1 VFGFGKLAAAARD
14 TVISEI
20 LRNVATWLA
29 SYTDPESLRVG
40 VSAYVRLARHDRT
53 FDIYH
58 APSNALINLAI
69 KDAIAREESSC
80 IKCFP

>member
-1 VFGFGKLAAAARD
+1 MLLAA
-14 TVISEI
+14 VSKSG
-20 LRNVATWLA
+20 LA
-29 SYTDPESLRVG
+29 DVSL
-40 VSAYVRLARHDRT
+40 LANGRFAHERT

-69 KDAIAREESSC
+69 KDAIAGEESSC